1 MKRGTL
7 LKSIHC
13 IVLAG
18 LAVVL
23 AACGLAESPVL
34 DPKGPVTETERN
46 LMLETLA
53 IMMIVVIP
61 VWLMAAW
68 FIPRYRATNKK
79 ARYMPNWQ
87 STGLDAVT
95 WLVPAAIIV
104 TVGTYVWIYTHKL
117 DPYKTIESESSAEPF
132 VVEVVAQDWKW
143 LFLYPDQGV
152 ASVNELVFPSGVPLE
167 LIITSDTVMNSFYV
181 PALGSQIYAMA
192 GMETELNLLAWEP
205 GKFVGRN
212 AQYSGSGF
220 SQQYFDVI
228 AATQE
233 DFDAWV
239 ETVKQSGLTLDD
251 AAYEELAQPST
262 AHPITHY
269 ASYEAGLFETIMM
282 KYMHA
287 PGHMGGAVTGV
298 EE

>member
-1 MKRGTL
+1 M
-7 LKSIHC
+7 
-13 IVLAG
+13 
-18 LAVVL
+18 
-23 AACGLAESPVL
+23 L
-34 DPKGPVTETERN
+34 DPKGPVTQTQRD
-46 LMLETLA
+46 LMFETLA

-61 VWLMAAW
+61 VWLMAIW
-68 FIPRYRATNKK
+68 FIPRYRATNRK

-87 STGLDAVT
+87 STGLDVVT

-104 TVGTYVWIYTHKL
+104 AVGTYVWIYTHRL
-117 DPYKTIESESSAEPF
+117 DPYKTIEAESGAEPF
-132 VVEVVAQDWKW
+132 VVEVIAQDWKW

-212 AQYSGSGF
+212 SQYSGPGF
-220 SQQYFDVI
+220 SQQYFDVV

-239 ETVKQSGLTLDD
+239 DKVKQSGLTLDD
-251 AAYEELAQPST
+251 AAYEELAKPST

-269 ASYEAGLFETIMM
+269 ASYEAGLFHKIMM

-287 PGHMGGAVTGV
+287 PGHMHGAVPDV